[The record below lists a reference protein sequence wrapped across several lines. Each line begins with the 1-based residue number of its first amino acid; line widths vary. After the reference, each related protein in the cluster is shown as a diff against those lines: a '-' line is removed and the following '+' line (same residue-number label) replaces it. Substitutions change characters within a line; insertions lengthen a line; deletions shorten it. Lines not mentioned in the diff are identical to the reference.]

1 MRTIKIGAGAGYS
14 GDRIEPAVDLA
25 ERGNLHYLVFECLA
39 ERTIAM
45 AQQARRGDPNGG
57 FDPLLTERFTAVLRP
72 CAANKLKIITNMG
85 AANPVGAARAA
96 ASVARELGVS
106 GLKIAAVAGDDV
118 TEAVR
123 HRDLPLIET
132 RGRAAD
138 VADRMIS
145 ANAYLG
151 AGPIVE
157 ALASGA
163 DVVITGRVSDPAL
176 FLAPL
181 MHEFGWASD
190 DWDRLGKGTVVG
202 HLLECAGQITGG
214 YFVDP
219 GYKDAPNLAR
229 LGFPLA
235 EVNEDGSAVIGK
247 LSDTGG
253 TVNLKTCKEQ
263 LLYEVHDPARYY
275 QPDVVADFSN
285 VRLEQAGPDRVAV
298 SGGTGHARTDTLKV
312 SIGYFDSYVGEGQF
326 SYAGPGA
333 LARARLAL
341 QIVAERLKLTAIAT
355 TELRLE
361 IIGIDSLHR
370 GPLVG
375 SGPEPEEA
383 RIRVIGRTDS
393 LKDAIRIGNEVETLW
408 LNGPAGGGGAWKSA
422 RQVIAVV
429 STLFPRSDVKT
440 SVTYEVT

>member
-45 AQQARRGDPNGG
+45 AQQARRDDPNGG

-275 QPDVVADFSN
+275 QPDVVADFSI